1 MAAKAKAVAATCC
14 TSWKRMVLSK
24 GIVLWFK
31 IASVE
36 EKVYPKKHGTAADL
50 AKVLGEAPP
59 VCLFQVEV

>member
-1 MAAKAKAVAATCC
+1 
-14 TSWKRMVLSK
+14 MVLSK